1 MTVQQTIE
9 IDYKAAFKTSDRP
22 AVSAFR
28 MLKSSIKNME
38 IDVGRELTD
47 AETVELIAKE
57 VKKRRDAMQQ
67 YLNGGR
73 PELAQRE
80 EFDVKLFSKY
90 LPQQLSEQELDA
102 IVTETIAGMG
112 AVGPGEM
119 GKVMGAV
126 MAKVKGR
133 ADGGA
138 VQAVVR
144 QQLGQSASPN

>member
-133 ADGGA
+133 ADGSA

-144 QQLGQSASPN
+144 RQLGQSASPN